1 MAWPALACAMSPAW
15 DALPDRQSL
24 LTTLETSDEQM
35 VESFGLALFGS
46 QQGDKQDKTRQA
58 QGSTNRGGTGQ
69 DRRPGEGRGMGWDGD
84 GDVRWV
90 QQARGG
96 AWGLGGRCSLQV
108 RKSGVVGVG

>member
-1 MAWPALACAMSPAW
+1 MSPAW

-46 QQGDKQDKTRQA
+46 QQGDKTRQA

-69 DRRPGEGRGMGWDGD
+69 ETRGGEWDGMAMEMEM
-84 GDVRWV
+84 GT
-90 QQARGG
+90 AG
-96 AWGLGGRCSLQV
+96 
-108 RKSGVVGVG
+108 